1 MELERIA
8 KGIWKGRIGTPEPH
22 TPVSRR
28 QFPIQEE
35 ALELLMKALRILQN
49 YPDRQMEAAT
59 RSIHSSAPRLRPA
72 VGWIRKN

>member
-35 ALELLMKALRILQN
+35 ALELLEEPIL
-49 YPDRQMEAAT
+49 PEVAGCITSRSDRRGLQIML
-59 RSIHSSAPRLRPA
+59 PRRA
-72 VGWIRKN
+72 GNGCSG